1 MATYFSHATRGT
13 MRHQVKPWQIC
24 SSWACNGHSRIC
36 LPGMRQQR
44 WQICV
49 TLSAICDAS
58 TLPSLHIGSALL
70 HLSYTST
77 LTLLLRSTLPLP
89 LLYLDSTSL
98 YLAALPLL
106 YLYPT
111 STSSSLYYLSYT
123 TSARFYLGSAFT
135 STSLYLSSTYSTS
148 LDLSSTSTLLPF
160 YSGE

>member
-1 MATYFSHATRGT
+1 MG
-13 MRHQVKPWQIC
+13 
-24 SSWACNGHSRIC
+24 
-36 LPGMRQQR
+36 QQS

-77 LTLLLRSTLPLP
+77 LSLLLRSTLPLP

-111 STSSSLYYLSYT
+111 STSSSLYYLSST

-135 STSLYLSSTYSTS
+135 STSLYLSST
-148 LDLSSTSTLLPF
+148 STLLRSTSPLPLLYF
-160 YSGE
+160 PSTVVSEQDLSRVRMLALASDCTNKICQGQATEHGC